1 MLMFKKNLMLGKG
14 VHAFFNKNKFV
25 VIRGI
30 HKKDLIVSH
39 SVVVRY
45 ADVMVSLHSGICGKQ
60 IKSRERDMLLTFSL
74 YYVY

>member
-1 MLMFKKNLMLGKG
+1 MLIFEKNLILGKG
-14 VHAFFNKNKFV
+14 VHAFKNKFV

-30 HKKDLIVSH
+30 HKNDLIVSH